1 MKRII
6 SYICLLLGVLACQE
20 LDFPDVPSSEK
31 LPDAKIASSCVILSE
46 HDSSTGA
53 GEPMT
58 RALIGQE
65 TTRALRANFIK
76 VDEIVPDN
84 WSSSSQYDI
93 TQTSMTS
100 LELAQ
105 IVEADI
111 MSSASGT
118 DNYHLRS
125 ADFNPTLFYKY
136 KSKENSPEP
145 ELAHRVGMVGWY
157 PLTYDVPE
165 GLGEEDAQAQFRAS
179 ECMKIIDGKVC
190 VEFKNKLDGQTDL
203 MVTDYREGRMM
214 MNGFKHEGSDK
225 DWDIQ
230 PFGHSNPNTLDP
242 NKFDYINYFTFH
254 HYLSAIRIFIQASAE
269 DRGKAAW
276 TTIDEIM
283 LMNQPSTAVVA
294 LPTQQSRG
302 TGAQTEHPV
311 VLGTT
316 ATLPSEGVTPIFGD
330 VVSWG
335 DYINFDLIKT
345 PMFTNN
351 APDDSYYQSGDLPY
365 KLPTTGEVK
374 PKYLGYALV
383 KPDQEVGDGRTVQL
397 KVFTDAGSYLVDLPE
412 TDENGHLL
420 RPGKIYDYIISISAV
435 GGVDVVIRNDD
446 DDKYQALAPYNNEY
460 QGYEY
465 SNCYVITKEMIKNKL
480 EGHYSGFFFRA
491 YVPGRGSKGDITGD
505 QYPADYKL
513 NPAFVK
519 IFYQS
524 TNKPLEHCELVQGY
538 VRFNL
543 DGRTCIKDGKVEM
556 YPGNA
561 LIAAYDDNDNII
573 WTWHIWVVD
582 KLKEVTVDGCKLL
595 DRNIGALWTPASQDK
610 VAQEDSLQLSYGFY
624 YQWGRK
630 DPSPGPMTWN
640 YDITDMRT
648 IKYYTMDGPR
658 EDVAEVYMIGAA
670 PTIENSV
677 RNPLV
682 ILSPS
687 DVSPVYSNDW
697 LWLKNDDLWGGVS
710 HKKTI
715 YDPCPYGYKVPEGEL
730 KTLLYNNRS
739 SLDDNANNDN
749 DYYGGSFTKNGA
761 FLFFP
766 YAGWK
771 GDDVKRVSR
780 THAWMKVG
788 FAGDYQDATFD
799 SSSYHRG
806 RTLLAR
812 DAFDVTIYGSTKN
825 QYSEGYNYNY
835 TNRTAAASV
844 RCVRYEGEPLRNDDA
859 ITHN

>member
-1 MKRII
+1 MKKFIP
-6 SYICLLLGVLACQE
+6 YTYALFCMFACQQID
-20 LDFPDVPSSEK
+20 LPDVPSSER

-65 TTRALRANFIK
+65 TTQALRANFIK
-76 VDEIVPDN
+76 VDEIMPEEWN
-84 WSSSSQYDI
+84 WASQYDRD
-93 TQTSMTS
+93 QTSMPS

-105 IVEADI
+105 IVEAEI
-111 MSSASGT
+111 TSSASSK
-118 DNYHLRS
+118 DNYHFRS

-136 KSKENSPEP
+136 TNKVDSVEP

-179 ECMKIIDGKVC
+179 ESMKIVDGQVC

-203 MVTDYREGRMM
+203 MMTDYREGRMM
-214 MNGFKHEGSDK
+214 MDGFKHAGARK

-230 PFGHSNPNTLDP
+230 PFGHLNPNTLDP
-242 NKFDYINYFTFH
+242 DHFDYINYFTFH
-254 HYLSAIRIFIQASAE
+254 HYLSAVRIFIQATAE
-269 DRGKAAW
+269 DRGKATW

-283 LMNQPSTAVVA
+283 VMNQPSTAVIA
-294 LPTQQSRG
+294 LPTQQARG
-302 TGAQTEHPV
+302 TGEGV
-311 VLGTT
+311 VAGTT
-316 ATLPSEGVTPIFGD
+316 ATLPSEGVTPQFGD

-335 DYINFDLIKT
+335 DSINFDIIKT
-345 PMFTNN
+345 PMFTNH
-351 APDDSYYQSGDLPY
+351 APDDSYYQTSALPY

-374 PKYLGYALV
+374 PKYLGYGLV
-383 KPDQEVGDGRTVQL
+383 KPDQEVGDGKTVQL
-397 KVFTDAGSYLVDLPE
+397 KIFTDAGTYLVDLPE

-420 RPGKIYDYIISISAV
+420 RPGKIYDYVISVSAI

-465 SNCYVITKEMIKNKL
+465 SNCYVITKKMIRNKL

-491 YVPGRGSKGDITGD
+491 YVPGRGTRGDISGD
-505 QYPADYKL
+505 PYSADYKL
-513 NPAFVK
+513 EPAFVK
-519 IFYQS
+519 IFTQS
-524 TNKPLEHCELVQGY
+524 QNKPLEHCELVQGY

-543 DGRTCIKDGKVEM
+543 DGRTCINSNNEVEI

-561 LIAAYDDNDNII
+561 LIAAYDEDDKII

-582 KLKEVTVDGCKLL
+582 ELNEYTVNGVKVL
-595 DRNIGALWTPASQDK
+595 DRNLGATWAPK
-610 VAQEDSLQLSYGFY
+610 SYGEVWSPDDSKLLTTYGLY

-630 DPSPGPMTWN
+630 DPTAGPMSAY
-640 YDITDMRT
+640 YDISDMRT
-648 IKYYTMDGPR
+648 NKYYTMDGPR
-658 EDVAEVYMIGAA
+658 NENAEVYMIGAA
-670 PTIENSV
+670 PTIEHSV
-677 RNPLV
+677 QNPIV

-697 LWLKNDDLWGGVS
+697 LWLKNDDLWGSVS
-710 HKKTI
+710 KKKTI
-715 YDPCPYGYKVPEGEL
+715 YDPCPYGYKVPDGEL
-730 KTLLYNNRS
+730 KKMFEGGNWEI
-739 SLDDNANNDN
+739 
-749 DYYGGSFTKNGA
+749 GGSNSWYGA
-761 FLFFP
+761 SYSKDNTYLFVP

-771 GDDVKRVSR
+771 GDDVGRVSR

-788 FAGDYQDATFD
+788 IAGDYQDATFNA
-799 SSSYHRG
+799 STFHRG
-806 RTLLAR
+806 RSLIAR
-812 DAFDVTIYGSTKN
+812 DDFNVTIYGSYQNSYKV
-825 QYSEGYNYNY
+825 GLNYGY
-835 TNRTAAASV
+835 TNRTAATTV
-844 RCVRYEGEPLRNDDA
+844 RCVRYDGEPLRDDDA